1 MALVLTRYAPPT
13 KPFVEIFERISSYWT
28 LNCTSVS
35 SKGGRT
41 VSLRSNLNRN
51 KPAAVSASV
60 IPPQDWGAFL
70 ETFGHSHPAWLTRIE
85 TEDTVTEERVISSEM
100 SFESIELD
108 LEDQRNPRINVTGKF
123 DNKTVKH
130 ILFLPSRLVFRSA
143 TSEGEESLEIETLNT
158 KTTVH
163 VRPRG

>member
-1 MALVLTRYAPPT
+1 
-13 KPFVEIFERISSYWT
+13 
-28 LNCTSVS
+28 
-35 SKGGRT
+35 
-41 VSLRSNLNRN
+41 
-51 KPAAVSASV
+51 
-60 IPPQDWGAFL
+60 
-70 ETFGHSHPAWLTRIE
+70 
-85 TEDTVTEERVISSEM
+85 M

-130 ILFLPSRLVFRSA
+130 ILFLPSRLVFRS
-143 TSEGEESLEIETLNT
+143 TPEGEESLEIETLNT